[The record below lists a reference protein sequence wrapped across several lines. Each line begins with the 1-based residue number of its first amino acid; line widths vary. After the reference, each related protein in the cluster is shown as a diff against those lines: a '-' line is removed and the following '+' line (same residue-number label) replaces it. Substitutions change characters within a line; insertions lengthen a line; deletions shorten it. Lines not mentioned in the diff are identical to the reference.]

1 MLLAAAVD
9 PTSPSLYMAES
20 IMVGAAILVG
30 TMIIQAFSS
39 GLTVQIV
46 GSLVK
51 SGYAGVSFFQN
62 VASMMLVVL
71 IALTG
76 IMLQIAIWALVL
88 YKLDEFPN
96 FASAFYY
103 SMNNF
108 TTLGV
113 DYVTTSAR
121 WRLLGPLE
129 AVNGVLM
136 FGVTTAMVY
145 TIMGR
150 LAYLRGK
157 LDAAGNPF
165 DEAGE

>member
-1 MLLAAAVD
+1 MLLAATVD

-20 IMVGAAILVG
+20 IMVGAGILIV
-30 TMIIQAFSS
+30 TMAVQAFSS

-46 GSLVK
+46 GALVRN
-51 SGYAGVSFFQN
+51 GYAGVSFFQN

-71 IALTG
+71 IALSG
-76 IMLQIAIWALVL
+76 IMAQIAIWALVL
-88 YKLDEFPN
+88 YNLDEFPN

-103 SMNNF
+103 STNNF

-150 LAYLRGK
+150 LAMLRGR
-157 LDAAGNPF
+157 LTSVGNPF
-165 DEAGE
+165 EDAGE